1 MCYRNPREVLVAAH
15 AMGFGIYGPRV
26 SQMLENK
33 AHWEDIGYV
42 VRQGD
47 FTAGSR
53 TIIERPT
60 DNSLLSISE
69 EQSFEQIISTI
80 SAPDFNNEVE
90 LVCGKIRDDIA
101 DGLLPDDI
109 LVVTVDDR
117 NAKTYLQAIAGGL
130 RSLQIKSWDIHSSY
144 GRIEFR
150 EAGMVTLST
159 VHKAK
164 GNEAM
169 SVYVVGIDSLFPQP
183 SVRRRN
189 MLFTAMTRAKAW
201 LTLSGTGPNFEYF
214 LRELEQARSNF
225 PKLDFEY
232 PSGEALSIM
241 RRDLKDAKENN
252 LSAEAILASA
262 GALSEGEKEKLL
274 RMLQD
279 GSGKRKQPSKKSKI

>member
-1 MCYRNPREVLVAAH
+1 
-15 AMGFGIYGPRV
+15 
-26 SQMLENK
+26 
-33 AHWEDIGYV
+33 
-42 VRQGD
+42 
-47 FTAGSR
+47 
-53 TIIERPT
+53 
-60 DNSLLSISE
+60 
-69 EQSFEQIISTI
+69 
-80 SAPDFNNEVE
+80 
-90 LVCGKIRDDIA
+90 
-101 DGLLPDDI
+101 
-109 LVVTVDDR
+109 
-117 NAKTYLQAIAGGL
+117 
-130 RSLQIKSWDIHSSY
+130 
-144 GRIEFR
+144 
-150 EAGMVTLST
+150 
-159 VHKAK
+159 
-164 GNEAM
+164 
-169 SVYVVGIDSLFPQP
+169 
-183 SVRRRN
+183 